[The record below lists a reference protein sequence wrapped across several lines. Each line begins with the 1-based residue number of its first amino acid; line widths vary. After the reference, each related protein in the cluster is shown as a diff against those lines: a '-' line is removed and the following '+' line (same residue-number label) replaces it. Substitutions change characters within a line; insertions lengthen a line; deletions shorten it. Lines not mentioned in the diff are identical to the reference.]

1 MTHLVAIGFGY
12 AARRLARLLAAE
24 GWTVTGT
31 TRTAEG
37 VQEIEA
43 AGFVGARFDAED
55 SAVTAELGSAIEEAT
70 HVLVSV
76 PPTAVGDPVLA
87 ALGDRLAALHEL
99 HWVGYFSTVGV
110 YGDTAGAWVDETSPL
125 QPKGERGRRRLEAEK
140 AWAAWGHRCD
150 TPVTCLRLPGIYG
163 PGRSPLDRVHGP
175 NARRVI
181 KPGQVFNRIHVDDI
195 AGAVRHIMTLT
206 DPAAHEAINIT
217 DDLPA
222 PPQDVLVYAA
232 ELLGIDPPPEISFDE
247 AHLTTMARSF
257 YSENKRVSNK
267 LLTLELGY
275 DLIYPTYRE
284 GLAALIDD
292 VAWRCRHG
300 TRSKA

>member
-31 TRTAEG
+31 NRTAEG

-43 AGFVGARFDAED
+43 AGFVGARFDSED
-55 SAVTAELGSAIEEAT
+55 GAVTAELGSAIEEAT

-76 PPTAVGDPVLA
+76 PPTSAGDPVLA
-87 ALGDRLAALHEL
+87 ALGDRLAALREL

-110 YGDTAGAWVDETSPL
+110 YGDTGGAWVDETSPL
-125 QPKGERGRRRLEAEK
+125 QPTGERGRRRLDAER
-140 AWAAWGHRCD
+140 AWVGWGQKYD

-163 PGRSPLDRVHGP
+163 PGRSPLDRVRGP

-206 DPAAHEAINIT
+206 DATAHSAVNIT

-222 PPQDVLVYAA
+222 PPQDVLAYAA
-232 ELLGIDPPPEISFDE
+232 ELIGIELPPEISFE
-247 AHLTTMARSF
+247 AAEMSEMARSF

-284 GLAALIDD
+284 GLAALADD
-292 VAWRCRHG
+292 A
-300 TRSKA
+300 A